1 MLSKPS
7 SICWRSIFNSS
18 LVLGFVG
25 AGGIGFE
32 LLTAMNLFQYRTVSL
47 LPLVTFR
54 VSDRGRTAFGRAP
67 TLDRLIG
74 NLTEAWSIALRE
86 AHRPAETAIRTPANA
101 VEARKIR
108 GWQCYFQSMSKN
120 CERFIKHTVFHGVL
134 RRVVWKAP

>member
-67 TLDRLIG
+67 TLDRLIAISQRLVYRSPRDAQTRG
-74 NLTEAWSIALRE
+74 NCNPYA
-86 AHRPAETAIRTPANA
+86 
-101 VEARKIR
+101 
-108 GWQCYFQSMSKN
+108 GQ
-120 CERFIKHTVFHGVL
+120 
-134 RRVVWKAP
+134 

>member
-74 NLTEAWSIALRE
+74 NLTEAGLSVSAKCTDGRKLQSVRRPTLLRLE
-86 AHRPAETAIRTPANA
+86 GSEVGNVIFRVCRRTAED
-101 VEARKIR
+101 
-108 GWQCYFQSMSKN
+108 
-120 CERFIKHTVFHGVL
+120 L
-134 RRVVWKAP
+134 